1 MTLDG
6 THRVLTIQVVN
17 RGPRLPSSMRSQLF
31 DSLVSIR
38 PQRDGRHHLGL
49 GLHIVSL
56 VAEFHRGTVRGEDL
70 PDGSG
75 VAFTVTMPVEERSRA
90 APGHSDVPSTP

>member
-1 MTLDG
+1 MALNG
-6 THRVLTIQVVN
+6 TRRNVTIAVVN
-17 RGPRLPSSMRSQLF
+17 RGPLLPSSMRSQLF

-38 PQRDGRHHLGL
+38 QERGGRHHLGL

-56 VAEFHRGTVRGEDL
+56 VAEFHGGTVRGDDL

-75 VAFTVTMPVEERSRA
+75 VEFAVTIPLR
-90 APGHSDVPSTP
+90 

>member
-1 MTLDG
+1 MLGLDG
-6 THRVLTIQVVN
+6 TRREATITVVN
-17 RGPRLPSSMRSQLF
+17 RGPCLPSSMRPQLF

-38 PQRDGRHHLGL
+38 RERDGRHHLGL

-56 VAEFHRGTVRGEDL
+56 VAEFHRGTVRGDDL

-75 VAFTVTMPVEERSRA
+75 VMFSIAMPVE
-90 APGHSDVPSTP
+90 